1 MELLYFISISK
12 PGRSTLVKVTSHR
25 AVTHFPSEQSSH
37 PLYLEITSLSSSNKV
52 ILGRNSSQWKYSR
65 MWYSR
70 LLALSYVINTFI
82 VAAYKENMN
91 RVNLNLKVKKS
102 KQNTKS
108 IWNTYFQQQQF
119 TKEMK
124 GEAYLPNKMYFQVL
138 YILRSNLLRKIIV
151 TVNPKVKWKLYY
163 FLRP

>member
-1 MELLYFISISK
+1 
-12 PGRSTLVKVTSHR
+12 
-25 AVTHFPSEQSSH
+25 
-37 PLYLEITSLSSSNKV
+37 
-52 ILGRNSSQWKYSR
+52 

-108 IWNTYFQQQQF
+108 IWNTYFQQQQQF

-124 GEAYLPNKMYFQVL
+124 GDAYLPNKMYF
-138 YILRSNLLRKIIV
+138 
-151 TVNPKVKWKLYY
+151 
-163 FLRP
+163 